1 MSRGF
6 GGFPGGN
13 IVKQAQM
20 MQQKIERL
28 QEELEERAVEASA
41 GGGMVSAKVNGK
53 QQLLSIKIDPAAVD
67 PNDVEML
74 EDLVTAAVNEALRKS
89 SEMVQ
94 EEMSK
99 ITGGINIPGLF

>member
-28 QEELEERAVEASA
+28 LGEREVEASA
-41 GGGMVSAKVNGK
+41 GGGMVLAKVNGK

-67 PNDVEML
+67 PQDVEML
-74 EDLVTAAVNEALRKS
+74 EDLVTAAVNEALHKS